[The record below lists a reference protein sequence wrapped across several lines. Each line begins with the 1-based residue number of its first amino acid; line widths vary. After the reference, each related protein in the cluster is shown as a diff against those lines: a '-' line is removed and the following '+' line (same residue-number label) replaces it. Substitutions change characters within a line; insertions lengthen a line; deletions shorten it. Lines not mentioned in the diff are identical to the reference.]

1 MWWRTGSSSLLTAAA
16 APHPIPAGP
25 AYCGGVRKHVEG
37 VLAWRRTS
45 NALLQGFLAEIAG
58 EERGLDGLERRK
70 LLACSGTCVAA
81 AVHRSADAE
90 QRGAAERRCT

>member
-1 MWWRTGSSSLLTAAA
+1 LLTAAA

-58 EERGLDGLERRK
+58 EERGLDGPERRK

-81 AVHRSADAE
+81 AVHRSADAA